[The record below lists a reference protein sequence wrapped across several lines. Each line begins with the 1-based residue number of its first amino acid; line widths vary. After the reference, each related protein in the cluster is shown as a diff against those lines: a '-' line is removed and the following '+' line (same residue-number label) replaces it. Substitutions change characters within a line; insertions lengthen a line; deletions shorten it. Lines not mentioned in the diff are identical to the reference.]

1 MTVTYQSLVNLKES
15 ADLLR
20 CSPSFYNEPRYDG
33 VMINTD
39 KGAYIGQLIQLFECE
54 YLSQRYPLALVHPF
68 DIKVTDGRQRWKF
81 QRDKDLGF
89 YRLRARPRVFSQF
102 VSIYSIIRGVLLVED
117 SSSDLSNGQDYFVVD
132 TVDADMFFRMKKV
145 SGLLKYRKL
154 ASLKKD

>member
-1 MTVTYQSLVNLKES
+1 LTVIYQSLVNLKES

-20 CSPSFYNEPRYDG
+20 CSPSFYNESHYDG

-68 DIKVTDGRQRWKF
+68 DVKVTDGGQRWKF

-89 YRLRARPRVFSQF
+89 YCLRARPRVFSQF
-102 VSIYSIIRGVLLVED
+102 VSIYSIIHGVLLVED
-117 SSSDLSNGQDYFVVD
+117 
-132 TVDADMFFRMKKV
+132 
-145 SGLLKYRKL
+145 
-154 ASLKKD
+154 